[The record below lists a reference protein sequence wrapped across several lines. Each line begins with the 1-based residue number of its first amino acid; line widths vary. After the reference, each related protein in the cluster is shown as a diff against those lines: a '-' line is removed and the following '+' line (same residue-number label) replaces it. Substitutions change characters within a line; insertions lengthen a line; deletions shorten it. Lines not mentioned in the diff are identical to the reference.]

1 MAKQVSPRHPRDG
14 IKRRDYV
21 SSKIDHMR
29 RIGVVTITK
38 TFIGY
43 GLFGGACPNWLH
55 ELLDDEDKRSAAYR
69 LRRLIA
75 R

>member
-1 MAKQVSPRHPRDG
+1 MATQIAPRHPRDG
-14 IKRRDYV
+14 VKRYDYV

-38 TFIGY
+38 TFAGC
-43 GLFGGACPNWLH
+43 GRFGGACPNWLN
-55 ELLDDEDKRSAAYR
+55 ELREDEDKRSAAYR